1 MTQRK
6 MMELLL
12 ERYGAPA
19 QANGNETTALIQPL
33 RSSGG
38 FSGALSAL
46 QEDGAFF
53 RYTGPA
59 EIPLEA
65 GQQVASANQSYAVLR
80 AGLFTACGEALY
92 TWAVLRLLAP
102 EERAEI
108 LVKNGAAVLARADSC
123 AEKAEQGCRPVA
135 AWGEREAAAVTP
147 GAVGYTLLLY
157 GVRPE
162 PGVDLTALSEF
173 TVSVRQ
179 GSALT
184 AYSGCRWKAAEKT
197 GGIMSK
203 PKQTFEVIAA
213 GRTVERTE

>member
-6 MMELLL
+6 MLEILL

-19 QANGNETTALIQPL
+19 QANGNETAALIQPL

-38 FSGALSAL
+38 FSGVLSGL

-65 GQQVASANQSYAVLR
+65 GQQVACANQSYTVLR

-92 TWAVLRLLAP
+92 TWAVLRPLAP
-102 EERAEI
+102 EERVEI
-108 LVKNGAAVLARADSC
+108 LVKAGDAVLARADSC

-135 AWGEREAAAVTP
+135 AWGGREAAAVAP
-147 GAVGYTLLLY
+147 GTVGYTLLLY
-157 GVRPE
+157 GVKPE
-162 PGVDLTALSEF
+162 PGVDLTSLSEF

-179 GSALT
+179 GGTLT
-184 AYSGCRWKAAEKT
+184 SYAGCRWKTAEKT
-197 GGIMSK
+197 GGMMSK
-203 PKQTFEVIAA
+203 PKQTLEITAA
-213 GRTVERTE
+213 RRTVERTG